1 MDQNHTII
9 RRLTG
14 SPEKSMNLMSKTNL
28 WRKIG
33 DNDLIQTLL
42 VFKLFVEVAL
52 FLLETLPIRQSIK
65 GLLTKPD
72 SDQ

>member
-1 MDQNHTII
+1 
-9 RRLTG
+9 
-14 SPEKSMNLMSKTNL
+14 MNLISKTIL

-52 FLLETLPIRQSIK
+52 FLLATLPIRQSIK